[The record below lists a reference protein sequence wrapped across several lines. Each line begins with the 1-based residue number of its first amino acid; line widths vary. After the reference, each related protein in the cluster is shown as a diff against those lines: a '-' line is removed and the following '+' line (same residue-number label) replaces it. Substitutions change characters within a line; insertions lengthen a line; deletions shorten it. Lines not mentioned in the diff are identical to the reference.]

1 MLHFLFPPFLRLE
14 SEGIDLLMN
23 LLLVSGRAA
32 QVAAEGLWWSEVLPA
47 AFMLISEPGRR
58 GAASAA

>member
-1 MLHFLFPPFLRLE
+1 MVQFLCPPSLRLD

-32 QVAAEGLWWSEVLPA
+32 QAGGRGSEGTLAALTLSL
-47 AFMLISEPGRR
+47 EPGRR
-58 GAASAA
+58 GAVTAE